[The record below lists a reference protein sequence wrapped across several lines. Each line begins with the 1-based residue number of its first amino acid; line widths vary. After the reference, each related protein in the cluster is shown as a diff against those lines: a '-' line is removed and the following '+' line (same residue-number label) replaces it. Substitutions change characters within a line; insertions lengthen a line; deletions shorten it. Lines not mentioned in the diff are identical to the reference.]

1 MVETVIKP
9 KKRVFIALIGL
20 SAVIVG
26 LFIYMVWEIS
36 IPGLANINQY
46 LPYIFGFIALLVVL
60 TFFISIIGIVLTIL
74 GMKTVKPFYLW
85 AWKTVNLMFPFAVF
99 LGRMFDINR
108 RKIERSFV
116 EVSNHLV
123 RQQKI
128 TVSADRILMLTPH
141 CLQLDTCGHKIT
153 RDVNN
158 CQMCGGCCIGGLM
171 ALKKKYGVKFVV
183 ATGGTLARQLVVQAR
198 PKAIIAIACE
208 RDLTSG
214 IQDVFPIPVLGVLNE
229 RPNGPCFNTRV
240 DLSKVEATI
249 NYFINEKEDINE

>member
-1 MVETVIKP
+1 MVEAVIKP

-20 SAVIVG
+20 SAIIVG
-26 LFIYMVWEIS
+26 LFIYMIWEIS
-36 IPGLANINQY
+36 IPGLANINRY
-46 LPYIFGFIALLVVL
+46 LPYIFGIIALLIVL
-60 TFFISIIGIVLTIL
+60 AFFISILGIVLTIL
-74 GMKTVKPFYLW
+74 GMHTVKPFYLW

-123 RQQKI
+123 RQQNI
-128 TVSADRILMLTPH
+128 TVLPERILMLTPH

-158 CQMCGGCCIGGLM
+158 CQMCGCCIGELM
-171 ALKKKYGVKFVV
+171 ALKKKYGVKLVV
-183 ATGGTLARQLVVQAR
+183 ATGGTLARQLVAKAR

-229 RPNGPCFNTRV
+229 RPNGPCFNTWV
-240 DLSKVEATI
+240 DISKVEKTI
-249 NYFINEKEDINE
+249 NYFINEKEKN